1 MHASP
6 SCSLVTQAAS
16 RTLTVNQPS
25 DSATSPCSLLA
36 IRASSMA
43 GRLRA
48 VIRAAE
54 LLCALSLATDLGSAQ
69 PLEHGLK
76 VCSTA
81 LSLAEA
87 AGIEPVEDV
96 YCAALLH
103 AIGCT
108 SDAYE
113 AARLYGDDRAVRA
126 GYATV
131 DGARPAEVVAFLAR
145 HAGAGRALPG
155 RAVAFAAALA
165 AGPRQARAG
174 FAAHCEVGVR
184 LAERLGLPEAAQ
196 AALGF
201 VFERWDGKG
210 YPAGAAGQAIPL
222 VARVLHVARDAVVFA
237 GVDGPDAACE
247 TIAARAGTA
256 YDPELAAAVTPAMIG
271 GAPLTPV
278 PTASP

>member
-16 RTLTVNQPS
+16 PTLTVNQPS
-25 DSATSPCSLLA
+25 DSATSPYSLLA

-76 VCSTA
+76 VCSAA
-81 LSLAEA
+81 LALAEA
-87 AGIEPVEDV
+87 AGVEAVEDV

-108 SDAYE
+108 SDAFE

-131 DGARPAEVVAFLAR
+131 DGARAAEVIGFLAQY
-145 HAGAGRALPG
+145 AGAGRSLPG
-155 RAVAFAAALA
+155 RAVAFASALA

-184 LAERLGLPEAAQ
+184 LAERLGLPAGAQ
-196 AALGF
+196 AALGY

-210 YPAGAAGQAIPL
+210 YPAGAAGEAIPV

-237 GVDGPDAACE
+237 AQDGPDAACAV
-247 TIAARAGTA
+247 IAARAGTA
-256 YDPELAAAVTPAMIG
+256 YDPRLAAAVTPAMLG
-271 GAPLTPV
+271 GTTW
-278 PTASP
+278 TATAAAA